1 MRILLVDDDLDL
13 IWLCRVALTSDGH
26 EILAATDAR
35 SGLSLAFQELP
46 DLIVLDIMLP
56 DKDGYAFLAD
66 LRSNRSTRET
76 PVVVLTVKSRLEDEV
91 RGSELGADLFLTK
104 PFSPLVLCRAVKAI
118 RETSVTDRLA
128 RRAQRHRNLNATGQR
143 LLY

>member
-13 IWLCRVALTSDGH
+13 IWLCRMALTSDGH
-26 EILAATDAR
+26 EVLAATEAR
-35 SGLSLAFQELP
+35 SGLALAFQELP

-56 DKDGYAFLAD
+56 DKDGYTFLAN

-91 RGSELGADLFLTK
+91 RGWELGADLFLTK
-104 PFSPLVLCRAVKAI
+104 PFSPLVLCRAVQAI
-118 RETSVTDRLA
+118 RETSVAELLA
-128 RRAQRHRNLNATGQR
+128 RRARRHRNLGTTTSV
-143 LLY
+143 